1 MFPSASHDMLAEW
14 YVNVSASF
22 HNKAQEPI
30 ALGSKKN
37 MIN

>member
-1 MFPSASHDMLAEW
+1 MFPPASRDMLAEW

-22 HNKAQEPI
+22 NNKAQEPI

-37 MIN
+37 TIN